1 MNKVT
6 IRLFITAIVT
16 VSLTGCAD
24 SNLQEES
31 PMTDTIEKVEVM
43 PPGNKEVEEES
54 LPNTVAEVSDKELT
68 VFYEGEDF
76 VKSVFTAGGT
86 MLYVCGIKPNG
97 NFFLGYMQKE
107 EDIFHEFDV
116 DIDEGMRAFNMVI
129 DKQNCCHVLWM
140 SVEKYVLNE
149 QSFDRITYEKS
160 YITIID
166 SEGKVKKEIDV
177 SDVFSSEQR
186 RPFCFIVDEEGNYYF
201 ENDKNLVQI
210 LSSGTPGQV
219 TACDGRIEGI
229 GIGKSGD
236 IYCIYQKESGE
247 KELARRE
254 ESSIFPCDAE
264 IPKADAIYAGIYAGT
279 DSELLLFNKDSG
291 IFAYDGKEVEVR
303 VPGTELPV
311 SGSMINGYGILSD
324 GRLCIMTQEEENTFF
339 YYIPSGK

>member
-6 IRLFITAIVT
+6 IRLFITAIVIA
-16 VSLTGCAD
+16 SLTGCAD
-24 SNLQEES
+24 ANLQEES
-31 PMTDTIEKVEVM
+31 PMADTIEKVEIM
-43 PPGNKEVEEES
+43 SPGNKEMEEES
-54 LPNTVAEVSDKELT
+54 LPDTAVEVSDKYLT
-68 VFYEGEDF
+68 VYYEGDDF

-86 MLYVCGIKPNG
+86 MLYVCGINPNG

-116 DIDEGMRAFNMVI
+116 DIDEDMRAFNMVI
-129 DKQNCCHVLWM
+129 DRQNCCHILWM
-140 SVEKYVLNE
+140 SIEKYVLNG
-149 QSFDRITYEKS
+149 QGFDRITYEKS

-166 SEGKVKKEIDV
+166 SEGKLKKEIDV

-186 RPFCFIVDEEGNYYF
+186 RPSCFIVDEEGNYYF

-210 LSSGTPGQV
+210 LSSGTQGQV
-219 TACDGRIEGI
+219 TACNGRIEGI
-229 GIGKSGD
+229 GMGKSGD
-236 IYCIYQKESGE
+236 IYCVYQKESGE
-247 KELARRE
+247 KELARLE
-254 ESSIFPCDAE
+254 ESGIVPCDTE
-264 IPKADAIYAGIYAGT
+264 IPRADAIYAGIYAGT

-291 IFAYDGKEVEVR
+291 IFIYDGKEIEMR

-324 GRLCIMTQEEENTFF
+324 GRLCIMTQEEGNTIF